1 MRVFIWRV
9 VWSCALTLP
18 LGSSPCKGTTPG
30 PLSFPKERVRVFVFP
45 MELMSAVESA
55 AIVDLTTLRQW
66 SGLSDEAWNAVSARL
81 GNVPNLR
88 ILALIPPRAVREA
101 IVAARVAVPAVGE
114 ADAEDHEP
122 ATTRALTAVESAQM
136 GLTVQGAQ
144 HKTGRTVVDP
154 LEEGPAGLPPG
165 GVPLLTTAPFPP
177 APSGST
183 GATGETKRKVK
194 CNQVVDQ
201 TDEAEV
207 PELKQKDL
215 DGFYAQLKKV
225 KGGPVRP
232 ECEPSPDQISALKV
246 RVLDLELS
254 PYADFA
260 IFVNFQHRF
269 FKTLKFLNH
278 VLQAD
283 GSFKAIE
290 VPGPPSYDHWLTS
303 WRVFENTLLMFEHEV
318 TVGHKVPVVT
328 QASLEEYRDTFRDMV
343 VNYPEAWHLLVVAED
358 RCRCEHFPRL
368 KRECQDKS
376 DKGQLPDFVAE
387 QPWDYVFRA
396 AARDRDY
403 WDRNVRE
410 PAILFRTAGG
420 KKKEQPGGTGSLTD
434 LTDDTVKAKKKAKKA
449 SQRERL
455 KRQVLR
461 LKENQGDGAK
471 PDVKGKG
478 PKRDSK
484 GRFLTDRQG
493 RPICFAFNNGEC
505 KDVCPKQMVHLCQT
519 CLGSHPAKQCRKG
532 AGTDN

>member
-1 MRVFIWRV
+1 MT
-9 VWSCALTLP
+9 A
-18 LGSSPCKGTTPG
+18 
-30 PLSFPKERVRVFVFP
+30 
-45 MELMSAVESA
+45 AESA
-55 AIVDLTTLRQW
+55 AIVDLPSLRAW
-66 SGLSDEAWNAVSARL
+66 AGVSNEAWDAVSARL
-81 GNVPNLR
+81 GNVPNIR
-88 ILALIPPRAVREA
+88 VLALIAARAIREA
-101 IVAARVAVPAVGE
+101 IMAARVATPAVGE
-114 ADAEDHEP
+114 VDSEDYVP
-122 ATTRALTAVESAQM
+122 PGTRPLTAVESAQM
-136 GLTVQGAQ
+136 GLAVQGAQ
-144 HKTGRTVVDP
+144 HKTGRSVFDP
-154 LEEGPAGLPPG
+154 LEE
-165 GVPLLTTAPFPP
+165 TTAGALPGVLP
-177 APSGST
+177 ALAGGG
-183 GATGETKRKVK
+183 GATPATDSATAGETKRKVK
-194 CNQVVDQ
+194 CNQVLDQ

-215 DGFYAQLKKV
+215 DGYYAQLKKI

-283 GSFKAIE
+283 GTFKAVE

-303 WRVFENTLLMFEHEV
+303 WRVFENTLLMFEHTV
-318 TVGHKVPVVT
+318 TAGTTVPVVT
-328 QASLEEYRDTFRDMV
+328 QSSLEEYRDAFRDMV

-368 KRECQDKS
+368 KRECQDKAA
-376 DKGQLPDFVAE
+376 KGQLPDFVEE
-387 QPWDYVFRA
+387 QPWDFVFRA

-420 KKKEQPGGTGSLTD
+420 RKKEQPGGTGSVTD
-434 LTDDTVKAKKKAKKA
+434 LASDDAKVKKKAQKT

-455 KRQVLR
+455 KRQVARLR
-461 LKENQGDGAK
+461 ENQGDGGKAD
-471 PDVKGKG
+471 PSRKGS
-478 PKRDSK
+478 KRDSK

-505 KDVCPKQMVHLCQT
+505 KDVCPKQMVHICQV

-532 AGTDN
+532 AGGDN